1 MQLPDFD
8 YTSLYGVN
16 LPLWVWIVLGVSIV
30 AAVGA
35 AALSWSRMRRVS
47 RALKAD
53 AEAELPEDGYPA
65 VSVIVYAQA
74 AASNLRVLLPQILE
88 QNYPAPM
95 EVIVVNDQSADN
107 TQDIVAELE
116 MRYPNLYM
124 TFTPENSRNLSRRK
138 LSLTLAIKAARYP
151 MLVFTEG
158 NCRVESDLWLR
169 SMMSKAASD
178 GKEVIIGHAVSSQP
192 DDEPYRPLTRGRSFD
207 EMLASVAGLNSA
219 LCDHPFIGTGYN
231 LAYARHL
238 FFDRKGFS
246 RTLNLKY
253 GDDDVFLSDI
263 ATAENTAV
271 ELSPASRIVA
281 MEYDPNMLHDLYR
294 VRREFTRRL
303 IRRKPY
309 IATGLCSALMWLWL
323 AAGVVAV
330 VWALPSLVT
339 LAAVIIAGVA
349 LWVPTMV
356 CWRRLAVLLGE
367 RQLLWSVPWL
377 WLVRPLRS
385 LRHSLRAYR
394 YRRDQYTHPI

>member
-8 YTSLYGVN
+8 YASLYGVN

-30 AAVGA
+30 AAAGA
-35 AALSWSRMRRVS
+35 AAMSWSRMRRVS
-47 RALKAD
+47 RAVKTD
-53 AEAELPEDGYPA
+53 AEAELPEEGYPA

-138 LSLTLAIKAARYP
+138 LSLTLAVKAARYP
-151 MLVFTEG
+151 MLMFTEG
-158 NCRVESDLWLR
+158 NCRVESDRWLR
-169 SMMSKAASD
+169 SMMSKAVSE

-192 DDEPYRPLTRGRSFD
+192 EDEPYRPLTRGRSFD

-219 LCDHPFIGTGYN
+219 LCGRPFIGTGYN

-238 FFDRKGFS
+238 FFEQKGYS

-271 ELSPASRIVA
+271 ELSPESRIVA

-303 IRRKPY
+303 LRRTPY

-323 AAGVVAV
+323 AAGAVAS
-330 VWALPSLVT
+330 VWSLPSLVA
-339 LAAVIIAGVA
+339 LAAVIVAGVA